1 MKRVLLYNNLPFHN
15 DLIGFGVDYCNKY
28 KYDVDIYIINDD
40 NEYLNFLKL
49 YFRFNI
55 VDKNFN
61 KDIYDLIIVLT
72 DTDYSY
78 KNDSEKTIAIRHWY
92 INRNDIIKNQIPIC
106 NFNNIYNNYNPYYI
120 IPVFNIVPL
129 ESKRA
134 IQPIYNINITVIGRF
149 IPDDINY
156 FNFIQNE
163 SNYINYNIITKY
175 PKNNFSYNNTKNIK
189 YYINISFTEMYTIL
203 ANSQYVLITDS
214 NINHNKGYSISSSIM
229 NGLSTGCQLIIP
241 EEMNTTLRL
250 KSAITYNRNKKLNI
264 DSPNYE
270 LVYTELNELINKR
283 NLILNNIIN
292 K

>member
-1 MKRVLLYNNLPFHN
+1 MKKVLLYNNLPFHN
-15 DLIGFGVDYCNKY
+15 DLIGFGVEFCNKY
-28 KYDVDIYIINDD
+28 KYDVDLYINNDD
-40 NEYLNFLKL
+40 NDYLKFLSI
-49 YFRFNI
+49 YFKFNI
-55 VDKNFN
+55 IDNNFN
-61 KDIYDLIIVLT
+61 KNDYCLIIVLT

-78 KNDSEKTIAIRHWY
+78 KNDSDKTIAIRHWY

-106 NFNNIYNNYNPYYI
+106 NFNNIYNIYDPYHI
-120 IPVFNIVPL
+120 IPVFNIVPI
-129 ESKRA
+129 ESKMN

-149 IPDDINY
+149 VPDDIKY
-156 FNFIQNE
+156 FNFIKND

-175 PKNNFSYNNTKNIK
+175 PKNNKELVSTKNVK

-241 EEMNTTLRL
+241 EEMNNHLRL
-250 KSAITYNRNKKLNI
+250 KSAITYNRNNILNI
-264 DSPNYE
+264 KSPNYD
-270 LVYTELNELINKR
+270 LVYSELYELINKR